1 MKIKIKAIL
10 VLSIYLLINATIYSQ
25 STAVEFFNDGL
36 QQAVKGE
43 FEKAKEEF
51 NKALKIDSMYSQAEL
66 GLKTIKDVF
75 KKKIMRETGI
85 HIFKGVYYD
94 EQGKF
99 EQAIS
104 EYVKAIEVNPN
115 YEVAYNNRG
124 MSYYNQGEYERA
136 ISDYTKAIG
145 LNPKYADAYNNRGI
159 VYYEQGQ
166 NNQAISD
173 YTMAI
178 ELNASYAKAYH
189 NRGLLYIVVLKDNE
203 KGCADWQRACE
214 LGECYNYNIA
224 KEKGF
229 CP

>member
-1 MKIKIKAIL
+1 MKIEIKIFLI
-10 VLSIYLLINATIYSQ
+10 LSIVLLIDSDIFSQ
-25 STAVEFFNDGL
+25 SAAVEFYNKGV
-36 QQAVKGE
+36 QYAVQGE
-43 FEKAKEEF
+43 FVKAKEEF
-51 NKALKIDSMYSQAEL
+51 DKVLKIDSLYSQAEL
-66 GLKTIKDVF
+66 GLKTINDIS
-75 KKKIMRETGI
+75 KKKIMQETGI

-104 EYVKAIEVNPN
+104 EYIKAIEMNPN

-166 NNQAISD
+166 NNLAISD
-173 YTMAI
+173 YSMAI
-178 ELNASYAKAYH
+178 ELNALYAKAYH

-214 LGECYNYNIA
+214 LGECYNYYIA